1 MDEDQP
7 IEWEDAIPSQPED
20 NYYDDKVKLLVN
32 SLTGGIHDLGQLFW
46 EGNPVSYMTGEDFQ
60 GLPEWA
66 TGMTPFEDGGGTF
79 FDYDYGFK
87 PFNQDPEYV
96 EGLGR
101 LISQLGVPIAGLATA
116 PVKGKKIFDAASKV
130 FPSLK
135 HWDDIG
141 IMNQRI
147 RAAINAEKGVKSKFP
162 KITALWDRIRP
173 LYQAPYRGVR
183 HAINPLRWR
192 KNYDAK
198 LGEKILSYP
207 NKIKAIKHMSKIS
220 KPERNYAATAARNW
234 ALATGVRGGVEG
246 IKSLVDRH
254 PKKFDRYSYEGEFDM
269 GSAAPYEDK
278 IMKMAKSNKPR
289 IGIQFS
295 DGPTHWG

>member
-1 MDEDQP
+1 MSEQKETFP
-7 IEWEDAIPSQPED
+7 VPKD
-20 NYYDDKVKLLVN
+20 NYIDDYAKLVAN
-32 SLTGGIHDLGQLFW
+32 SLTGGIYDLGQMFW
-46 EGNPVSYMTGEDFQ
+46 EGNPASYVAKWWTGEDIDLP

-66 TGMTPFEDGGGTF
+66 TGMTPFEDDGGTF
-79 FDYDYGFK
+79 FDYDHGFK
-87 PFNQDPEYV
+87 PGGFDPESV
-96 EGLGR
+96 ETVGRGLSSF
-101 LISQLGVPIAGLATA
+101 LVPVAGLATA
-116 PVKGKKIFDAASKV
+116 PKKAKAAYDVMGKV

-135 HWDDIG
+135 HWDDLG

-162 KITALWDRIRP
+162 KITALWDRLRP

-183 HAINPLRWR
+183 HAINPFRWR

-220 KPERNYAATAARNW
+220 KPERDYATTAARNW
-234 ALATGVRGGVEG
+234 ALATGARAGIEG
-246 IKSLVDRH
+246 LQYAA
-254 PKKFDRYSYEGEFDM
+254 KKD
-269 GSAAPYEDK
+269 AAPSFIKTAGAAEPPSYSNYQDP
-278 IMKMAKSNKPR
+278 IMKMVEPNRPR

-295 DGPTHWG
+295 DGPTYWG